1 MAEFYH
7 SKSIS
12 EVHQLL
18 GLGKPVHPLITII
31 REWPKVEFDLRN
43 IKLTS
48 DLYLFSMKG
57 KVNGTFRYGRNSYDF
72 QEGALVFIAPNQV
85 VSFEDPM
92 EHENSSGWTIL
103 FHPDMIRNS
112 ALGSTIKSYAF
123 LDYDVTEALH
133 LSEKEQVSLNDLVE
147 KIETEIH
154 QNLDRHS
161 QDLIVQNLETILKYS
176 NRYYER
182 QFYTRSNLNVDLV
195 QRFEKFLETYFASDE
210 LLEKGI
216 PSLKQCGE
224 ALNLSGPYLSDLL
237 RISTGSSAKEHI
249 HRHIIASA
257 KVTLLRSNISVA
269 EVAYKLGFEYPQ
281 HFSKLFKSQTGMSPS
296 EYRNLN

>member
-103 FHPDMIRNS
+103 FHPDLIRNS
-112 ALGSTIKSYAF
+112 ALGSTIKRYAF

-182 QFYTRSNLNVDLV
+182 QFYTRTNLNVDLV

-216 PSLKQCGE
+216 PTLKQCGE

>member
-1 MAEFYH
+1 MAEFFH
-7 SKSIS
+7 TKSIS
-12 EVHQLL
+12 EVHQFL
-18 GLGKPVHPLITII
+18 GLGKPAHPLITII
-31 REWPKVEFDLRN
+31 REWPKLDLDIRN
-43 IKLTS
+43 LKLTS

-57 KVNGTFRYGRNSYDF
+57 KINGTFRYGRNSYDF
-72 QEGALVFIAPNQV
+72 QEGALVFVAPHQV

-92 EHENSSGWTIL
+92 EHDGSSGWTIL
-103 FHPDMIRNS
+103 FHPDLIRNS
-112 ALGSTIKSYAF
+112 ALGSTITSYGF

-133 LSEKEQVSLNDLVE
+133 LSEKEQISLNDLVE

-154 QNLDRHS
+154 QNFDRHS

-182 QFYTRSNLNVDLV
+182 QFYTRTNLNVDLV

-210 LLEKGI
+210 LMEKGI
-216 PSLKQCGE
+216 PTLKQCGE
-224 ALNLSGPYLSDLL
+224 ALNMSGPYLSDLL
-237 RISTGSSAKEHI
+237 RLSTGSSAKEHI
-249 HRHIIASA
+249 HRHIISSA